1 MRQYN
6 INNKGENNMIN
17 KRMKLQFENYIEGKE
32 INEGLVYQ
40 FLKEYY
46 TSPKINSL
54 YMYASNM
61 RAILKDMGIN
71 IEVKASRVL
80 SECMEDTVSIMKYD
94 ELIYITESLINKRD
108 SVICYLSWLNW
119 SYDEITTLKR
129 DNYKSKMEGDAYGT
143 YLCEL
148 AYEETEYVLASPSVF
163 CSEGFV
169 YNENNPYLLRPKPSI
184 TNDFG
189 INKMTEFAIKTLFQ
203 KLSNTYNKKINHRDL
218 RISGILFAYDNY
230 LKTNELEFSV
240 KTLEQFL
247 NDTNRKG
254 GISSL
259 YKHYK
264 DNYVEV

>member
-1 MRQYN
+1 
-6 INNKGENNMIN
+6 MIN
-17 KRMKLQFENYIEGKE
+17 KRMYKQFKNYIDGKD

-61 RAILKDMGIN
+61 RAILREMNID

-108 SVICYLSWLNW
+108 SVICYLSWLGW
-119 SYDEITTLKR
+119 TYPEITGLRR
-129 DNYKSKMEGDAYGT
+129 DNYKNKMEGDAYGT

-169 YNENNPYLLRPKPSI
+169 YNEHNPFVVRPKPSV

-203 KLSNTYNKKINHRDL
+203 KLSSTYNKKINHRDL

-230 LKTNELEFSV
+230 LKANKLEFSV
-240 KTLEQFL
+240 KTLQKFL
-247 NDTNRKG
+247 DDTGRKA

-259 YKHYK
+259 YNHYRE
-264 DNYVEV
+264 NYVEV